1 MSLAPRSFALL
12 GKTHASPAVTLW
24 YRGAARGANTVALE
38 VDAWV
43 KKAEEEI
50 LDKKVGD
57 GTLHVVVLMLLA
69 VPIKRPTIV
78 GRSVVMI

>member
-1 MSLAPRSFALL
+1 M
-12 GKTHASPAVTLW
+12 
-24 YRGAARGANTVALE
+24 
-38 VDAWV
+38 

-69 VPIKRPTIV
+69 VPIKRSTIV
-78 GRSVVMI
+78 GRSMVMI